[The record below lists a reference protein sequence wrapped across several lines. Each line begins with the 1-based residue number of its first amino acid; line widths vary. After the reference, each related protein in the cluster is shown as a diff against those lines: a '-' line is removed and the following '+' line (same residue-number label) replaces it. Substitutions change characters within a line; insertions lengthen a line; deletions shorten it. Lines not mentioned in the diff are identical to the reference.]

1 LIKIIKIKT
10 QIHVLDWHTEWKL
23 KLSIDTEEKK
33 LTDESFGK
41 YTSP

>member
-1 LIKIIKIKT
+1 MYLI
-10 QIHVLDWHTEWKL
+10 DTEWKL